1 MWLCREIAQ
10 WQLWQLA
17 PFQTRRGT
25 RPRFFPCPWGG
36 SKWCSPAV
44 PFPAH
49 RLDEARPHS
58 LAAQAAQLAFK
69 VALEA
74 NCPAILNLCDLCVS
88 FRKMSP
94 LLPLQSSSIYLMQL
108 EMPNSGQS
116 GSLADL
122 NLKLSRRNV
131 QQSALKPHLHET
143 SESSIMLIV
152 CHCSASLMLWATL
165 QTCP

>member
-1 MWLCREIAQ
+1 MSLCHYVVKLHSDSCDN
-10 WQLWQLA
+10 W
-17 PFQTRRGT
+17 
-25 RPRFFPCPWGG
+25 RP
-36 SKWCSPAV
+36 S
-44 PFPAH
+44 
-49 RLDEARPHS
+49 RLDEARDQGFSRARGEVQNDVLPLCPFQCIDLMRPS
-58 LAAQAAQLAFK
+58 LGAQLAFK
-69 VALEA
+69 VAILEA
-74 NCPAILNLCDLCVS
+74 NRPAILNLCVS

-94 LLPLQSSSIYLMQL
+94 PLPLQSSSIYLMQL

-152 CHCSASLMLWATL
+152 CHCSASLML
-165 QTCP
+165 